1 MTKDLNGKSYKYVLV
16 GGGMGAGFA
25 TLGIREEDR
34 EGSILIISRESHVP
48 YERPALSKKLWR
60 DDEYHVDRTKI
71 GAEEEPNV
79 DFAFERDVIS
89 ISPENKTV
97 KLENGDI
104 VNYEKL
110 LLSTGGEP
118 YSIEGEKDQNVFLFR
133 TKDDYLK
140 LRELTKENSHILL
153 VGGGYV
159 GSELADSL
167 IRHNVQVTMVFPEK
181 KLGENAFPE
190 ELLEDYNSLFTDRGV
205 KLYPERKAV
214 RYHRN
219 NNQLVLKLDDGTEI
233 NGDAIVIGLGVK
245 PRTELAEQAGLEMSK
260 NGVLVN
266 ESLQTSD
273 PNIYAAGDIAT
284 YPDKILGLQ
293 RIEHVDH
300 ARNSGKQVGAI
311 MAGST
316 EPYGHT
322 PYFYSMLHNLSWQ
335 AVGTIDPK
343 LDTLFDNRENG
354 SIVFYLE
361 GEILKGVLLW
371 NVKVDLNDVRELLA
385 NQPINNE
392 NLIGLLKEE

>member
-1 MTKDLNGKSYKYVLV
+1 MIEDLNGNSYKYVLV
-16 GGGMGAGFA
+16 GGGMSAGFA
-25 TLGIREEDR
+25 TLGIREEDK

-60 DDEYHVDRTKI
+60 DDEYHVNQTKI
-71 GAEEEPNV
+71 GAEKEINV
-79 DFAFERDVIS
+79 HFAFERDVIS

>member
-1 MTKDLNGKSYKYVLV
+1 M
-16 GGGMGAGFA
+16 
-25 TLGIREEDR
+25 
-34 EGSILIISRESHVP
+34 
-48 YERPALSKKLWR
+48 
-60 DDEYHVDRTKI
+60 
-71 GAEEEPNV
+71 
-79 DFAFERDVIS
+79 
-89 ISPENKTV
+89 
-97 KLENGDI
+97 
-104 VNYEKL
+104 
-110 LLSTGGEP
+110 
-118 YSIEGEKDQNVFLFR
+118 
-133 TKDDYLK
+133 
-140 LRELTKENSHILL
+140 
-153 VGGGYV
+153 
-159 GSELADSL
+159 
-167 IRHNVQVTMVFPEK
+167 
-181 KLGENAFPE
+181 
-190 ELLEDYNSLFTDRGV
+190 FTDRGV

-219 NNQLVLKLDDGTEI
+219 NNQLVLELDDGTKI

-354 SIVFYLE
+354 TIVFYLE

>member
-60 DDEYHVDRTKI
+60 DDEYHIDRTKI

-118 YSIEGEKDQNVFLFR
+118 ISIEGEKDKNVFLFR

-167 IRHNVQVTMVFPEK
+167 IRHNVQVTMIFPEK
-181 KLGENAFPE
+181 N
-190 ELLEDYNSLFTDRGV
+190 
-205 KLYPERKAV
+205 
-214 RYHRN
+214 
-219 NNQLVLKLDDGTEI
+219 
-233 NGDAIVIGLGVK
+233 
-245 PRTELAEQAGLEMSK
+245 
-260 NGVLVN
+260 
-266 ESLQTSD
+266 
-273 PNIYAAGDIAT
+273 
-284 YPDKILGLQ
+284 
-293 RIEHVDH
+293 
-300 ARNSGKQVGAI
+300 
-311 MAGST
+311 
-316 EPYGHT
+316 
-322 PYFYSMLHNLSWQ
+322 
-335 AVGTIDPK
+335 
-343 LDTLFDNRENG
+343 
-354 SIVFYLE
+354 
-361 GEILKGVLLW
+361 
-371 NVKVDLNDVRELLA
+371 
-385 NQPINNE
+385 
-392 NLIGLLKEE
+392 

>member
-1 MTKDLNGKSYKYVLV
+1 MIEDLNGNSYKYVLV
-16 GGGMGAGFA
+16 GGGMSAGFA
-25 TLGIREEDR
+25 TLGIREEDK

>member
-1 MTKDLNGKSYKYVLV
+1 MIEDLNGNSYKYVLV

>member
-300 ARNSGKQVGAI
+300 ARNSGKQVGAN